1 MVDLINMTEE
11 NNDEDKEEDTVYT
24 PEEELEV
31 KKRLESLG
39 YLD

>member
-1 MVDLINMTEE
+1 MTEE
-11 NNDEDKEEDTVYT
+11 NNNEDNKDKEEDNAYT